1 MSTFDLLDTVLPTE
15 GRYCVLGIGRYPDQ
29 HFVDTKEEVEQLAE
43 AFVKRR
49 VDAYFGCAKF
59 GPLNNRTHANATYFR
74 ALWMDID
81 CGPTKG
87 VPDEKGVIKGY
98 LDQQIGLAEFK
109 KFCIAVGL
117 PKPIIVSSGYGIHAY
132 WLLQETVSRAEW
144 EPLANRLRE
153 LCVEHGL
160 IVDSS
165 VFEASRVLRIPGTFN
180 FKQEDPKE
188 VVVLNEDTPR
198 MTYQAIKELLGAP
211 EPKADLPDFIPRTIS
226 PMMEALMGNKVK
238 RFKTIMLKGEAGCAQ
253 LNHCYADQN
262 NIDEPLW
269 RSALSIAAFCVD
281 GDSAAHKLSS
291 EHESYDPIEVDRKVA
306 NIRKKG
312 GPHHC
317 ATFEKINPQGCEGCI
332 HKGKIKSPIMLGVE
346 IEQAD
351 ADDNEV
357 AVQEDSGEVTTYQI
371 PEYPFP
377 FFRGKKGGVYIR
389 AEQEDEEAEPKLVYE
404 HDFYV
409 VKRMRDPELGEMA
422 LFRLHLPHD
431 GVREFSIPT
440 TAVSAPDE
448 LRKQL
453 AHQGVVAHKS
463 QYDLLAR
470 FVVFFIKNLQ
480 FTKRAEM
487 MRTQFG
493 WVEGDSKFIL
503 GDREITRDGVFYS
516 PPSSTTKDV
525 AEKIVP
531 KGSFE
536 KWKEVFNLYAKPG
549 LEPHAFAA
557 LTAFGS
563 PLLKFTGL
571 EGAIINVIH
580 PESGS
585 GKSTTL
591 FMCNSVYGQPK
602 ELTSMYKDT
611 FNAKMHQLGVM
622 NNLPNTIDEITNLSG
637 LEFSDL
643 AYSISQGRGKNKMKG
658 QTNELRINNTK
669 WQGITLCSANA
680 SFYEKL
686 GTAKNT
692 PDGESMRL
700 LEYKIEPNSIIDVEF
715 GKQMFDHQLREN
727 YGHAGDIYA
736 QWLVNNLEEAIALT
750 RKIQARID
758 REVQFHQ
765 KERFWSGVAA
775 CNIAGGLIAL
785 NLGLHDYD
793 MKAIYEWLKDM
804 LGEMRLE
811 IQPPNST
818 PITILGEFV
827 NAHINNALV
836 VNGEVD
842 ARSNLQHLPMLEPR
856 GELLIRYEPDTK
868 ELYISAK
875 RFKDF
880 CVEQQINYKT
890 TLKELGNAKIY
901 VEGCN
906 KRMSK
911 GMKVVSPAVRVLK
924 FDASSAEFLQMD
936 AFVGADENRD
946 SDVSA

>member
-1 MSTFDLLDTVLPTE
+1 MSTFDLLDTVLPAE

-43 AFVKRR
+43 QFVKRKID
-49 VDAYFGCAKF
+49 VYFGCAKF

-98 LDQQIGLAEFK
+98 LDQQIGLDEFK

-117 PKPIIVSSGYGIHAY
+117 PKPILVSSGYGIHAY
-132 WLLQETVSRAEW
+132 WLLQETVTRSQW

-180 FKQEDPKE
+180 FKQEEPKE
-188 VVVLNEDTPR
+188 VTVLNEDTPR
-198 MTYQAIKELLGAP
+198 MAYQEFKDLLGAP
-211 EPKADLPDFIPRTIS
+211 EPKEDVPDFIPRTVS

-253 LNHCYADQN
+253 LNYCFTNQN
-262 NIDEPLW
+262 SIEEPLW

-281 GDSAAHKLSS
+281 GDSAAHKLSK
-291 EHESYDPIEVDRKVA
+291 EHEGYDPDEVDNKIA

-317 ATFEKINPQGCEGCI
+317 ATFEKLNPQGCDGCV

-346 IEQAD
+346 IEEAD

-357 AVQEDSGEVTTYQI
+357 AIEEDNGEVSTYQI

-377 FFRGKKGGVYIR
+377 FFRGKKGGIYIR
-389 AEQEDEEAEPKLVYE
+389 PDKDDEEAEPKLVYE
-404 HDFYV
+404 HDLYV
-409 VKRMRDPELGEMA
+409 VKRMRDPELGEVA

-440 TAVSAPDE
+440 TAISSLDE

-453 AHQGVVAHKS
+453 AHNGVVAHKT
-463 QYDLLAR
+463 QYESLAK

-480 FTKRAEM
+480 YVKRAEM

-503 GDREITRDGVFYS
+503 GDREITKDGVFYS

-531 KGSFE
+531 KGTFE
-536 KWKEVFNLYAKPG
+536 KWKEVFNMYAKPG

-585 GKSTTL
+585 GKSTAL

-637 LEFSDL
+637 MEFSDL
-643 AYSISQGRGKNKMKG
+643 AYSISQGRGKNKMNG
-658 QTNELRINNTK
+658 TTNTLRVNNTK
-669 WQGITLCSANA
+669 WQGMTLCSANA

-686 GTAKNT
+686 GVAKNT

-700 LEYKIEPNSIIDVEF
+700 LEYKIEPNSIIDVQV

-727 YGHAGDIYA
+727 YGHAGDIYI
-736 QWLVNNLEEAIALT
+736 QWLVDNLEEAVALM

-775 CNIAGGLIAL
+775 CNIAGGLIAA

-793 MKAIYEWLKDM
+793 MKAVYEWLKGM

-818 PITILGEFV
+818 PVTVLGEFV

-842 ARSNLQHLPMLEPR
+842 ARSNLQSLPMLEPR

-868 ELYISAK
+868 ELFIAAK
-875 RFKDF
+875 QFKDF
-880 CVEQQINYKT
+880 CVKQQINYKT

-924 FDASSAEFLQMD
+924 FDASVSEFLQMD
-936 AFVGADENRD
+936 AFVAADENRD
-946 SDVSA
+946 SNVPA